1 MDRSLIEYLPD
12 FIKDVREI
20 KVIMETEQNE
30 MEKLWQEVRSLI
42 DNQFVATASKE
53 GVARWEKILALQ
65 VKGTEDIDTRKFR
78 ILTRLNE
85 QLPYTLPVLKQ
96 QMDSLCGRDRYSVRL
111 DPMKFMLWVEVDL
124 RARKNF
130 EDVRSLIQR
139 ITPAN
144 MIIYVSLIY
153 NKHKDYI
160 KYSHRELKKLTHYQ
174 LRNNVLEETRICNQ
188 NKNLLDCIHEQLN
201 NYTQIQVR
209 NEEKINGDRNNEL

>member
-1 MDRSLIEYLPD
+1 MDRRLIQYLPYFMQD
-12 FIKDVREI
+12 IKDM
-20 KVIMETEQNE
+20 KAIMETEQDE
-30 MEKLWQEVRSLI
+30 VEKLWQEVGQVTN
-42 DNQFVATASKE
+42 NQFVATASKE
-53 GVARWEKILALQ
+53 GVARWEKILELQ
-65 VKGTEDIDTRKFR
+65 VKGTEDIETRKFR

-96 QMDSLCGRDRYSVRL
+96 QLDSLCGTEHYSIRM
-111 DPMKFMLWVEVDL
+111 DPAKFMLWVEVDL
-124 RARKNF
+124 KARKNF

-144 MIIYVSLIY
+144 IIIYLTLIY
-153 NKHKDYI
+153 NKHRDYI

-188 NKNLLDCIHEQLN
+188 NKDLLDCIHQKLS

-209 NEEKINGDRNNEL
+209 NEEKINGSRNNKL